1 MKILGTPFELINF
14 FDAWT
19 IARQRSSS
27 KWICDSAIA
36 EAQHANAISLV
47 CPDGV
52 MSMSLIPDEGGRMRA
67 FVLMAVST
75 RFAAGAFQ
83 RNEPH
88 VIAIARDMGASVL
101 AFRTQRRGWSRVLGP
116 KWVRV
121 ADGYERSLE

>member
-19 IARQRSSS
+19 IARQRTSS

-36 EAQHANAISLV
+36 EAQHANAVSLV

-52 MSMSLIPDEGGRMRA
+52 MTMSLILDEGGRMRA
-67 FVLMAVST
+67 LVLMAVST
-75 RFAAGAFQ
+75 RFAAGAFR

-88 VIAIARDMGASVL
+88 VIRIARDMGASVL
-101 AFRTQRRGWSRVLGP
+101 AFRTQRRGWSRLLGQE
-116 KWVRV
+116 WSREG
-121 ADGYERSLE
+121 DFYIRSI

>member
-1 MKILGTPFELINF
+1 MKILGTPFELITF

-19 IARQRSSS
+19 IARQRTSS

-36 EAQHANAISLV
+36 EAQHANAVSLV

-52 MSMSLIPDEGGRMRA
+52 MTMSLIPDEGGRMRA
-67 FVLMAVST
+67 LVLMAVST

-88 VIAIARDMGASVL
+88 VIRIARDMGASVL
-101 AFRTQRRGWSRVLGP
+101 AFRTQRRGWSRLLGQE
-116 KWVRV
+116 WSR
-121 ADGYERSLE
+121 DGDLYFRSI